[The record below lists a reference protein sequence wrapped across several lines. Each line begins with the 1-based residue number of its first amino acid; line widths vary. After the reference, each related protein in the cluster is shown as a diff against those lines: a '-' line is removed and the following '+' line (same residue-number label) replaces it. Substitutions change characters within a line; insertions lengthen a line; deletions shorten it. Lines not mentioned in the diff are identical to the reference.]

1 MLLMLIEQEYKLDE
15 VIFCDLGKE
24 FKAIYNIRDKAKKIL
39 EEKNIK
45 YTELNLAEKF
55 NNLMLEKDVKKRNGT
70 TQKGYGIC
78 GGLCRYGTTLKEK
91 EMSKYLKEQYGENYR
106 EYIRNS
112 SRRNKENTK
121 RKKWA

>member
-70 TQKGYGIC
+70 TQKRIWN
-78 GGLCRYGTTLKEK
+78 LWWFV
-91 EMSKYLKEQYGENYR
+91 QIWN
-106 EYIRNS
+106 
-112 SRRNKENTK
+112 NTK
-121 RKKWA
+121 RKRNV